1 MYTIIIYFFGYMLQ
15 IHKHTRYHYTQK
27 KELDDWLMVKGDAVS
42 SLALHEWFE
51 IKVAR
56 DLTVFVH
63 SLFLCYCLLFHSHR
77 CYNKRIPFLP
87 HTFAFILLC
96 LDLLQVEKK
105 PLKKCAKIS
114 SSFFFEN
121 IFMKYVQRSNQ
132 IGSLPLQSDWKNS
145 SRWKKCC
152 HDYRI

>member
-1 MYTIIIYFFGYMLQ
+1 
-15 IHKHTRYHYTQK
+15 
-27 KELDDWLMVKGDAVS
+27 MVKGDAVS
-42 SLALHEWFE
+42 SLALHEKLV

-56 DLTVFVH
+56 ELTVFVH
-63 SLFLCYCLLFHSHR
+63 SLYLCYCLLFHSHR

-96 LDLLQVEKK
+96 LDLFQVEGKK
-105 PLKKCAKIS
+105 INSKNVQK
-114 SSFFFEN
+114 EN
-121 IFMKYVQRSNQ
+121 IFMKYVQQRSNQ